1 MIRPSGR
8 GDMAERR
15 FFIRGD
21 IDLSTAP
28 ALHEEIHEALSDNR
42 DDLTVDCCGMTFIDS
57 TGLAVLY
64 ATAETL
70 RAEGRAFR
78 IVNADHLAAR
88 VFQISGLVEVLR
100 VNESSLDGT
109 NCDEN

>member
-1 MIRPSGR
+1 V
-8 GDMAERR
+8 AERR

-21 IDLSTAP
+21 IDLSNAP
-28 ALHEEIHEALSDNR
+28 ALHEEMHEVLNDNH
-42 DDLTVDCCGMTFIDS
+42 DDLAVDCCGMTFIDS

-78 IVNADHLAAR
+78 IVNADHLARR
-88 VFQISGLVEVLR
+88 VFQLSGLVEVLH
-100 VNESSLDGT
+100 VNEPSSDRT
-109 NCDEN
+109 KCDEN